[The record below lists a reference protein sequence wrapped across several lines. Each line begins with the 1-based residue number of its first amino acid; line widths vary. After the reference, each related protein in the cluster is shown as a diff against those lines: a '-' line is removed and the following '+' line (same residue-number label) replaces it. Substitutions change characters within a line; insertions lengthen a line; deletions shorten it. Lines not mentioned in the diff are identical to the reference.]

1 MLYLTVLLHITV
13 VTLTMKYVNVSSN
26 VTTKYVFVRDTT
38 DYTY

>member
-1 MLYLTVLLHITV
+1 
-13 VTLTMKYVNVSSN
+13 MKYVNVSSN